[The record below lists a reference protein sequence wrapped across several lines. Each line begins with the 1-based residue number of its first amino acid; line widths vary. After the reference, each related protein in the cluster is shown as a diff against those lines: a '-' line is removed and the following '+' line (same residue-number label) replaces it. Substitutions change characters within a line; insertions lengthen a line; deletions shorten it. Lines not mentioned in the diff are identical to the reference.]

1 MLHCIIFFVIINLT
15 IRLIR
20 AFVACQF
27 VTMEYYPKFPNIRRA
42 TMPAKMLITEAEL
55 RSAVMDRLIAA
66 SLTDGKSARE
76 ATLERWRSIGTQC
89 ADTGKSTAS
98 AS

>member
-1 MLHCIIFFVIINLT
+1 
-15 IRLIR
+15 
-20 AFVACQF
+20 
-27 VTMEYYPKFPNIRRA
+27 
-42 TMPAKMLITEAEL
+42 MPAKMLITEAEL

>member
-1 MLHCIIFFVIINLT
+1 
-15 IRLIR
+15 
-20 AFVACQF
+20 
-27 VTMEYYPKFPNIRRA
+27 
-42 TMPAKMLITEAEL
+42 MPAKTLITEAQL

-76 ATLERWRSIGTQC
+76 ATLERWRSIGTQR
-89 ADTGKSTAS
+89 ADTGNGKVS